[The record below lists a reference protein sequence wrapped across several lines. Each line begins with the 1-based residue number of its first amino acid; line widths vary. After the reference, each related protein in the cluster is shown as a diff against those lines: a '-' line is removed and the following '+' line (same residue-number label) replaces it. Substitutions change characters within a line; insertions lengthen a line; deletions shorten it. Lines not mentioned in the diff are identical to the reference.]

1 LLNSLPDQRVVCTR
15 CGAINRIPSGK
26 PVGKGKCGTCHQRL
40 FDGHPADVDTA
51 MLERQLSEG
60 TLSVVVDIWAPW
72 CGPCHAMAPEYE
84 KATTTFEPRARFLK
98 LNSDKE
104 QAFASRLGIRGIPTM
119 VVFKQGR
126 EVDRRVGAMS
136 AQQIGEWL
144 ASWLDGPP

>member
-1 LLNSLPDQRVVCTR
+1 
-15 CGAINRIPSGK
+15 
-26 PVGKGKCGTCHQRL
+26 
-40 FDGHPADVDTA
+40 